1 MWIQGD
7 IFESMRNWLPNK
19 TLQKYVMKITD
30 ELTKNHW
37 ENGKQNYLGII
48 PKTQGMYDR
57 KNEEKKS

>member
-1 MWIQGD
+1 
-7 IFESMRNWLPNK
+7 
-19 TLQKYVMKITD
+19 MKITD